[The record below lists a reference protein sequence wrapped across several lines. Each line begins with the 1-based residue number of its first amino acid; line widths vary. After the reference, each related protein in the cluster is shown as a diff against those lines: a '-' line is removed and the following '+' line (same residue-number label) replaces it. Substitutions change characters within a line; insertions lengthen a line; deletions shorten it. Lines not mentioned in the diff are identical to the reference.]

1 MTPSYYEERERQ
13 LRAEADRMAAIG
25 RTVAPYLRQS
35 AAIDSVG
42 TPIPGGSMNQ
52 TRMKSAFTLSPKLI
66 GPIAAPTAVVLGT
79 LAETG
84 TLDRPSLKLL
94 VVAIVGAV
102 FGYLMGPGDV
112 VATAPAAPAIAKP
125 DAA

>member
-1 MTPSYYEERERQ
+1 
-13 LRAEADRMAAIG
+13 
-25 RTVAPYLRQS
+25 
-35 AAIDSVG
+35 
-42 TPIPGGSMNQ
+42 MNQ
-52 TRMKSAFTLSPKLI
+52 TRMKSALTLSPKLI

-94 VVAIVGAV
+94 VVAIVGAA

-112 VATAPAAPAIAKP
+112 VAAAPAAPALAKP